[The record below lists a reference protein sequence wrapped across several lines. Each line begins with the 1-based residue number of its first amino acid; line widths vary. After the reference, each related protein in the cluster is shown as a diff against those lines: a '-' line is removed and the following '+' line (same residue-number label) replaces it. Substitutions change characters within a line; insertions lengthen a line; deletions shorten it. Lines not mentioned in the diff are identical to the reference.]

1 MRTDEDDIR
10 YMAQALRLARFGL
23 NTTSPNPR
31 VGCVLVRDGQVISE
45 GWHQRAGE
53 AHAEADA
60 LKRAGES
67 ARGATAYVTLEP
79 CSHHGRTP
87 PCADALITAG
97 VARVVCASEDPNPQ
111 VAGKGIA
118 RLKDAGVEVRSGVL
132 ASEAIELNAG
142 FFSRMQR
149 GRPRVVCKMA
159 MSLDGRTAMASGESK
174 WITGDAARADVQ
186 RLRARSCAVVTGA
199 GTVLADDPRLDVREA
214 SRQPLRVVVDSAL
227 RTPAMARVLSPPG
240 AALLAYVTGPEAKA
254 VSLQAAGAMLM
265 RVPGED
271 GRVDLHALLA
281 ALADRGCNEVLLES
295 GATLAG
301 AFAQAGLIDEYKF
314 YMAPLLLGSSARPLL
329 ELPFTQMAER
339 MALRITAIDAVG
351 DDWRISAL
359 PHA

>member
-87 PCADALITAG
+87 PCADALIAAG

-118 RLKDAGVEVRSGVL
+118 RLQDAGVEVRSGIL

-186 RLRARSCAVVTGA
+186 RLRAPKLRRSDRRGH
-199 GTVLADDPRLDVREA
+199 GTR
-214 SRQPLRVVVDSAL
+214 
-227 RTPAMARVLSPPG
+227 
-240 AALLAYVTGPEAKA
+240 
-254 VSLQAAGAMLM
+254 
-265 RVPGED
+265 
-271 GRVDLHALLA
+271 
-281 ALADRGCNEVLLES
+281 
-295 GATLAG
+295 
-301 AFAQAGLIDEYKF
+301 
-314 YMAPLLLGSSARPLL
+314 
-329 ELPFTQMAER
+329 
-339 MALRITAIDAVG
+339 
-351 DDWRISAL
+351 
-359 PHA
+359 